1 MGTNAA
7 LEQRLAFLGL
17 GTEERAALADL
28 APILERHAGRLVAAF
43 YRHLL
48 SFEDTRALL
57 SAPEVKERL
66 MAKQREYLLSLANPG
81 LDEEYVEERLR
92 IGEVHARVGLGTRW
106 YMGAYAHYFSLLAPM
121 IYEAHGGDPSRAERS
136 VIALVKLLFL
146 DAQLA
151 IDAYFDRR
159 ERHLA
164 FLNRELAESGRELAR
179 RVEDQDSEL
188 REVARRARVAEELAS
203 VATLAAG
210 LAHEIGTPMGVIRG
224 HAELLEKSV
233 SDERGRWRLQT
244 IQEQIDRI
252 SRIIAA
258 LLDVARPHPPDF
270 RPTRLSDVAERT
282 LSFLSEKFARRGID
296 VVRELGDTPI
306 VMADADKLQQV
317 LLNLYVNAVDAMPDG
332 GTLRVLL
339 DTDERGWPRI
349 RVRDTGIG
357 ISRDHQSRIFEAF
370 YTTKGAG
377 AGSGLGLA
385 VVRSIVRDHGGTI
398 DVESHPGAG
407 TEFRIGL
414 PPAPAQP
421 PET

>member
-1 MGTNAA
+1 MGTHAS

-17 GTEERAALADL
+17 GAEERAALADL
-28 APILERHAGRLVAAF
+28 GPILERHAGRLVSAF

-48 SFEDTRALL
+48 SFEDTRKLL

-66 MAKQREYLLSLANPG
+66 MAKQREYLLSLSNPG
-81 LDEEYVEERLR
+81 LDEEYVEDRLR
-92 IGEVHARVGLGTRW
+92 IGEVHARVGLDTRW

-121 IYEAHGGDPSRAERS
+121 IYEAHRGEPLRAERD
-136 VIALVKLLFL
+136 VVALVKLLFL

-151 IDAYFDRR
+151 IDAYTERR
-159 ERHLA
+159 ERQLEY
-164 FLNRELAESGRELAR
+164 LNRELAASGRELAR

-188 REVARRARVAEELAS
+188 REIARRARVAEELAS

-233 SDERGRWRLQT
+233 GDERGRWRLQT

-270 RPTRLSDVAERT
+270 RPTRLPELLDRT
-282 LSFLSEKFARRGID
+282 LSFLSEKFARRAIE
-296 VVRELGDTPI
+296 VVREIGAAPT

-332 GTLRVLL
+332 GTLRVTL
-339 DTDERGWPRI
+339 DTDGRGWPRI
-349 RVRDTGIG
+349 RVRDSGVG
-357 ISRDHQSRIFEAF
+357 MPRDVQSRIFEAF

-398 DVESHPGAG
+398 EVASEPGAG
-407 TEFRIGL
+407 TEFEIGL
-414 PPAPAQP
+414 PPAPPQP
-421 PET
+421 LET

>member
-1 MGTNAA
+1 MGTHAS

-17 GTEERAALADL
+17 GAEERAALADL
-28 APILERHAGRLVAAF
+28 GPILERHAGRLVAAF

-66 MAKQREYLLSLANPG
+66 MAKQREYLLSLSNPG
-81 LDEEYVEERLR
+81 LDEEYVEDRLR
-92 IGEVHARVGLGTRW
+92 IGEVHARVGLDTRW

-121 IYEAHGGDPSRAERS
+121 ICEAHRGEPLRAERD
-136 VIALVKLLFL
+136 VVALVKLLFL

-151 IDAYFDRR
+151 IDAYTERR
-159 ERHLA
+159 ERQLEY
-164 FLNRELAESGRELAR
+164 LNRELAASGRELAR

-188 REVARRARVAEELAS
+188 REIARRARVAEELAS

-233 SDERGRWRLQT
+233 GDERGRWRLQT

-270 RPTRLSDVAERT
+270 RPTRLPELLDRT
-282 LSFLSEKFARRGID
+282 LSFLSEKFARRAIE
-296 VVRELGDTPI
+296 VVREIGAAPT

-332 GTLRVLL
+332 GTLGVTL
-339 DTDERGWPRI
+339 DTDGRGWPRI
-349 RVRDTGIG
+349 RVRDSGVG
-357 ISRDHQSRIFEAF
+357 MPRDVQSRIFEAF

-398 DVESHPGAG
+398 EVASEPGAG
-407 TEFRIGL
+407 TEFEIGL
-414 PPAPAQP
+414 PPAPPQP
-421 PET
+421 LET